1 MQAIN
6 KILAEIMKENDGQGA
21 PKTFLQEALADP
33 EIQAFLKK
41 HPEVDQ
47 QGIQNSAANLYSYYL
62 QKKDPSSVLAGYV
75 PHLIVNGN
83 SIDLTFSP
91 DARMLAQQADR
102 RRQQRLELI
111 ALPKRLRNVSFK
123 DLDIQE
129 NDGRFNAIS
138 QAIKFT
144 ADYQQNQHAKGFYL
158 PGDFGVGK
166 TMILAAMANR
176 LAAQGTRVV
185 FLHVPTFIADL
196 SKHIQ
201 DGTVGQE
208 VDRLAQAPVVIFDDI
223 GAETLSQWARD
234 DVLGV
239 ILQQRMDNVLPTFFS
254 SNFDQKALARHFEE
268 TRGNVDP
275 VKAQRLMQ
283 RVMFLAPE
291 IVVSGPNRR
300 LENQP

>member
-6 KILAEIMKENDGQGA
+6 KILADILKKHDGQGDPQA
-21 PKTFLQEALADP
+21 FLQEALADP
-33 EIQAFLKK
+33 DIQAFLKK
-41 HPEVDQ
+41 HPEVDDQ
-47 QGIQNSAANLYSYYL
+47 MIQNSAANLYSYYL
-62 QKKDPSSVLAGYV
+62 QKKDPSRVLAGYV
-75 PHLIVNGN
+75 PHLFVNGR

-91 DARMLAQQADR
+91 DAKLQKKQADQR
-102 RRQQRLELI
+102 SRQRLELI
-111 ALPKRLRNVSFK
+111 AIPKRLRDVSFN
-123 DLDIQE
+123 DLDIAE

-144 ADYQQNQHAKGFYL
+144 ADYQQDKHAKGFYL
-158 PGDFGVGK
+158 SGDFGVGK

-254 SNFDQKALARHFEE
+254 SNFDQKALERHFEE

-275 VKAQRLMQ
+275 VKAKRLMQ
-283 RVMFLAPE
+283 RVKFLAPE

-300 LENQP
+300 LQNQA

>member
-6 KILAEIMKENDGQGA
+6 KILADIMKKHAGQGDPQA
-21 PKTFLQEALADP
+21 FLQEALADP
-33 EIQAFLKK
+33 DIQAFLKK

-47 QGIQNSAANLYSYYL
+47 QIIQNSAANLYSFYL
-62 QKKDPSSVLAGYV
+62 QKKDPSRVMAGYV
-75 PHLIVNGN
+75 PRLFVNGP
-83 SIDLTFSP
+83 SIDITFSP
-91 DARMLAQQADR
+91 DAEMQKKQADLR
-102 RRQQRLELI
+102 RRQRLELI
-111 ALPKRLRNVSFK
+111 ALPKRLRNVSFN

-144 ADYQQNQHAKGFYL
+144 ADYQNDKHSKGFYL
-158 PGDFGVGK
+158 SGDFGVGK

-254 SNFDQKALARHFEE
+254 SNFDQQALERHFEE

-275 VKAQRLMQ
+275 VKAKRLMQ
-283 RVMFLAPE
+283 RVQFLAPE

-300 LENQP
+300 MQNQA